1 MVSTIITEALQL
13 SSHTSF
19 ARGSIAPTL
28 PVDPAIV
35 VVTLDQIKLMEMYEE
50 TPELLRITSAL
61 TTAVKTQVPHKIS
74 RSHGNAILWVIIDWI
89 IDFE

>member
-1 MVSTIITEALQL
+1 MSYPQGKVMVSTIITEALQL

-35 VVTLDQIKLMEMYEE
+35 VVTLD
-50 TPELLRITSAL
+50 
-61 TTAVKTQVPHKIS
+61 
-74 RSHGNAILWVIIDWI
+74 
-89 IDFE
+89 